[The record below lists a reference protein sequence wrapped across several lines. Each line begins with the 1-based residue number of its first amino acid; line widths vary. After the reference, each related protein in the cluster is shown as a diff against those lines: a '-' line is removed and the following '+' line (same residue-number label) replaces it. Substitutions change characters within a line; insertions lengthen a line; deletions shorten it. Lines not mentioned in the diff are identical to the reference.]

1 MARLAPLPK
10 TASLTLSDAV
20 AQWVTSMRARNIAPR
35 TIDQYTYA
43 MGCIEDIL
51 GADINVLSITPSHVE
66 QVVVT
71 LHQRGWKAASVS
83 SVYRPWRTLMNFLVA
98 RDFIPVSPFAKT
110 RAPFVEVVPPPAIPV
125 EDLRRLLAGCQSR
138 SKHNYRGARDEAI
151 LRILASTG
159 LRLSECTNLTLN
171 DVDLASPSP
180 TVTVL
185 GKGRKVRTVPLDPS
199 TADVI
204 RVYLQR
210 ERPRSPFAG
219 MDRVW
224 LAPKGPMTA
233 QGIYQMVTDRAAK
246 IGLDLHPHS
255 LRHFAIQGML
265 RAGMSE
271 GDTMAISGHS
281 TRSMLDRYSAA
292 DRADRARQAF
302 LQAPRAA
309 L

>member
-10 TASLTLSDAV
+10 TAALTLSDAV

-43 MGCIEDIL
+43 MDVVQDIL
-51 GADINVLSITPSHVE
+51 GHDHYVLELRPEHIE

-98 RDFIPVSPFAKT
+98 RDFIPASPFAKT

-125 EDLRRLLAGCQSR
+125 EDLRRLLATCQSR
-138 SKHNYRGARDEAI
+138 SKHNYRGVRDEAI

-171 DVDLASPSP
+171 DVDLLNTVP

-185 GKGRKVRTVPLDPS
+185 GKGRRVRTVPLDPA
-199 TADVI
+199 TAVALRTYI
-204 RVYLQR
+204 QR
-210 ERPRSPFAG
+210 ERPRSPWAAS
-219 MDRVW
+219 DRVW
-224 LAPKGPMTA
+224 LASKGPMTA
-233 QGIYQMVTDRAAK
+233 QGLYQLVRDRAAK